1 MEALTG
7 LTNIDATHLR
17 VLSGGSMT
25 DILDLI
31 SGGGSGDG
39 TVDSYT
45 RSETDALLGA
55 KLDDVVAGTN
65 ITVTGTGATKTV
77 NCTVDTSG
85 LAQASDVYTKS
96 QVDGALATK
105 VGTGTVYTKGET
117 DTLVDGCLTDVTV
130 GTGLTVSS
138 GAPETLRSRRP
149 TLPSRTLTR
158 SKR

>member
-7 LTNIDATHLR
+7 LTNIDATRLR

-31 SGGGSGDG
+31 GSGSGGG
-39 TVDSYT
+39 TVDAYT

-65 ITVTGTGATKTV
+65 ITVSGTGTTKTV

-85 LAQASDVYTKS
+85 LAQASDVYTKA
-96 QVDGALATK
+96 QVDGALANK
-105 VGTGTVYTKGET
+105 VGIGTVYTKGET
-117 DTLVDGCLTDVTV
+117 DTL
-130 GTGLTVSS
+130 
-138 GAPETLRSRRP
+138 
-149 TLPSRTLTR
+149 
-158 SKR
+158 